1 MILTLQKKCWM
12 GERISEWLSVDDD
25 LNLVVDEEGVLS
37 FVKELAVNCQP
48 VINREKS

>member
-1 MILTLQKKCWM
+1 MWGTTITYDFDVAKEVLD

-37 FVKELAVNCQP
+37 L
-48 VINREKS
+48 